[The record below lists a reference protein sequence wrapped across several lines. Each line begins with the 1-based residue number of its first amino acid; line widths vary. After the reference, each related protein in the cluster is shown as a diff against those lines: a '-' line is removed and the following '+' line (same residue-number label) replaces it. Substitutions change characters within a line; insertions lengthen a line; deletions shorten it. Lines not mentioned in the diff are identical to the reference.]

1 MTTIIPW
8 GIAYYEEVAATRI
21 DVGGRCFRGVQ
32 KQSNELQ
39 QRFRLVARQRS
50 TALPWRLLPRRLLGR
65 QCTVVV
71 VAVAVVVVV
80 VVAAAAAATCCWV
93 CGCFWSV
100 LFPVHGLRAS
110 HGASFMSP
118 SSHVARV
125 SFFPPS
131 HERSVQL
138 VLNCKASLHLSPSDR
153 RDKAFRVRL
162 ACPSTA
168 GYKRLACH
176 PTGRLQGACWPAAD
190 RRPLLAR

>member
-71 VAVAVVVVV
+71 VAVAVAVVVV
-80 VVAAAAAATCCWV
+80 VAAAAATCCWV
-93 CGCFWSV
+93 CGCFWS
-100 LFPVHGLRAS
+100 LPNIPRQKCAAGFELQGLSSSEPVISPRQ
-110 HGASFMSP
+110 SFSCVIGVP
-118 SSHVARV
+118 V
-125 SFFPPS
+125 
-131 HERSVQL
+131 
-138 VLNCKASLHLSPSDR
+138 
-153 RDKAFRVRL
+153 
-162 ACPSTA
+162 
-168 GYKRLACH
+168 Y
-176 PTGRLQGACWPAAD
+176 GRLQAACVPPHGAAA
-190 RRPLLAR
+190 RRLLASCRLAATAIAR